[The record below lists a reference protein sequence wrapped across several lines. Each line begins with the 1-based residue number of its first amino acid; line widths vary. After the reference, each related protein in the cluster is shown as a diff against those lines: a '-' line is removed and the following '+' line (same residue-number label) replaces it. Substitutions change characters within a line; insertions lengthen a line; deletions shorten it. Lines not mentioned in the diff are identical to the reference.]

1 MATPLYVEG
10 VNGHDPLP
18 PVGHVVL
25 QGVPSP
31 MRQSDVAETWVVD
44 AYGNVEARVVLVA
57 KKYAAVGED
66 VAVRVVASVHEV
78 SIPVVPPETL
88 ADGHVVLQG
97 VPSPV
102 KQSVVAE
109 SAVVEAYGNC
119 EAMSV
124 EVAKK
129 VAAVGVEVHA
139 TSPLASTARMRLAR
153 LVSHT
158 LLVAVKSEVEA
169 LVKFC
174 VAVHQLAFPRLS
186 PQSLI
191 APVPVYDDPLS
202 VVSLVRAPRVP
213 PSAMPE
219 MVENVNCALPMV
231 VEAMTRPVASVAR
244 SDMVAGEVRYV
255 APVLVNI
262 VVDACVKKVVD
273 ASTIVFFNHSGVVV
287 D

>member
-10 VNGHDPLP
+10 VKGQVLP
-18 PVGHVVL
+18 VVGHVVRH
-25 QGVPSP
+25 GVASP
-31 MRQSDVAETWVVD
+31 ERHSETAETC
-44 AYGNVEARVVLVA
+44 
-57 KKYAAVGED
+57 
-66 VAVRVVASVHEV
+66 
-78 SIPVVPPETL
+78 
-88 ADGHVVLQG
+88 
-97 VPSPV
+97 
-102 KQSVVAE
+102 
-109 SAVVEAYGNC
+109 VVEAKGNC

-129 VAAVGVEVHA
+129 VAAVGVLVPA

-174 VAVHQLAFPRLS
+174 VAVHQFELARLR

-191 APVPVYDDPLS
+191 APVPVYDDPLR

-219 MVENVNCALPMV
+219 MVENANCALPMV
-231 VEAMTRPVASVAR
+231 EEAMMRPVASVAR
-244 SDMVAGEVRYV
+244 SDIVEGEVRYV

-262 VVDACVKKVVD
+262 VVLACVKKVVE
-273 ASTIVFFNHSGVVV
+273 AKTMVSFNHSGVVV
-287 D
+287 L